1 MSRIPERVGRR
12 GDEFKKIWLGE
23 GAVQRVD
30 DLECVFELFLTP
42 FELQALSKSPGIL
55 VGGDEVTN
63 LEREE
68 IANSSISQIFYCLAW
83 SSARYIPLR
92 RFEEG

>member
-1 MSRIPERVGRR
+1 MGRR
-12 GDEFKKIWLGE
+12 GDEFEKTWVGE

-42 FELQALSKSPGIL
+42 LELQAASKSPGIL

-63 LEREE
+63 LEREG
-68 IANSSISQIFYCLAW
+68 IAKPLIS
-83 SSARYIPLR
+83 
-92 RFEEG
+92 